1 MSIHEFGLDL
11 IKEISNK
18 YEILV
23 DDKLL
28 HKYPLLKFR
37 LQNIFT
43 YLNNISDE
51 LENISKDYNNNN
63 QEYITNNL
71 HEMIQLEQ
79 IINNYITNLHH

>member
-11 IKEISNK
+11 IKEILDK
-18 YEILV
+18 YDILV

-28 HKYPLLKFR
+28 YEYPLLKFR

-43 YLNNISDE
+43 YLNNVNDE

-63 QEYITNNL
+63 QEYIKNNL
-71 HEMIQLEQ
+71 NEMIQFEQ